1 MQKLS
6 NQEIIDLLT
15 PGTELTREQV
25 IQIEQSLTKGL
36 VDNTKN
42 PGADGIFEAMGV
54 DVKKYNR
61 EISPLIDK
69 CMEEAESMSQHIG
82 KIVEALTKEELS
94 IYLTLQ
100 MVELIKAKTQNNPLA
115 GLLALMARG

>member
-42 PGADGIFEAMGV
+42 PEADGIFEAMGV
-54 DVKKYNR
+54 DVEKYNR

>member
-1 MQKLS
+1 MKKLS

-42 PGADGIFEAMGV
+42 PEADNIFKAMGV
-54 DVKKYNR
+54 DIEKYNT
-61 EISPLIDK
+61 EISPLIDM
-69 CMEEAESMSQHIG
+69 CMEETETMSELIG
-82 KIVEALTKEELS
+82 KIVETLTKEELS

>member
-36 VDNTKN
+36 VDLTKN
-42 PGADGIFEAMGV
+42 PEADSVFEAMGI
-54 DVKKYNR
+54 DVEKYNK
-61 EISPLIDK
+61 ETSPLIDM
-69 CMEEAESMSQHIG
+69 CMEETETMSGYIG
-82 KIVEALTKEELS
+82 KIVETLTKEELS

-100 MVELIKAKTQNNPLA
+100 MVELLKAKTQNNLLA
-115 GLLALMARG
+115 GLLALMARD

>member
-1 MQKLS
+1 MKKLS

-54 DVKKYNR
+54 DVEKYNR

-69 CMEEAESMSQHIG
+69 CMEEAESMSQYIG

-115 GLLALMARG
+115 GLLALMSRG

>member
-1 MQKLS
+1 MKKLS

-54 DVKKYNR
+54 DVEKYNR
-61 EISPLIDK
+61 EVSPLIDMY
-69 CMEEAESMSQHIG
+69 MEEAETMSELIG